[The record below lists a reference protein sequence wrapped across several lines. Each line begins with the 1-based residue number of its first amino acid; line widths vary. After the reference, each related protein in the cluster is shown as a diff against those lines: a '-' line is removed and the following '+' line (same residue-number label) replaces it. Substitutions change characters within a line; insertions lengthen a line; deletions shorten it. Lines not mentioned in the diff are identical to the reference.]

1 MSMISHMSHIW
12 NYCDLCENFYVAD
25 TIRRQVKPIHKDW
38 NICDL
43 CEKFYVADV
52 SETHSQRSPPNCS
65 WRHLD
70 FSQIKCEFC
79 DNTIIQKDVN

>member
-1 MSMISHMSHIW
+1 MISHMSHIW
-12 NYCDLCENFYVAD
+12 NNCDICEKLYAAD
-25 TIRRQVKPIHKDW
+25 TIRRPVKPIHKDW

-79 DNTIIQKDVN
+79 DNTIFFKMK